1 MKLLRHTLLA
11 AAFALP
17 AVVGAGCD
25 FNIEDPN
32 RVGEDTVFNTRDGL
46 VTAAIG
52 LQQLYNVQTLDNVV
66 VTPGITTREI
76 AANTT
81 FANLLDLEAGGT
93 TLETTNANV
102 GGLFLQLNRVLGYAE
117 NLDEGARATS
127 TVASQADLQ
136 AGLLALASFY
146 RAVAIGTLA
155 QNFERAPLETDFDGQ
170 ATYASNDEAFERA
183 ADLLEEAERLLG
195 TEGAEAAAPTPAG
208 FDLLNTVRAYR
219 ARYELF
225 AGNDQAAID
234 AADRVDEGATS
245 TFAYSADA
253 RNPIFVNLV
262 LGSPSYEARDNLG
275 LAGIDPA
282 DERIAFYTDPLDA
295 LSDPNG
301 FPIDDVTGFAAQ
313 GAAAS
318 YPAYLPGEL
327 DLIRAEASL
336 NLGRTDDA
344 IDFIDAVRTKT
355 AEEDPFGVGAGL
367 DEYDGSEDEGA
378 LRQEIFLQR
387 SAELYLQG
395 LRLVDSR
402 RLGGQNVGS
411 GPFDRTR
418 TFYPY
423 PFQERN
429 ANPNVP
435 ADPAI

>member
-1 MKLLRHTLLA
+1 MTFFQRKLLVA
-11 AAFALP
+11 AVALTTT
-17 AVVGAGCD
+17 AGVGCD

-32 RVGEDTVFNTRDGL
+32 RVGEDAVFNTRDGL
-46 VTAAIG
+46 VNAAIG
-52 LQQLYNVQTLDNVV
+52 LQQLYNVGALDNVV
-66 VTPGITTREI
+66 VTSAITTREL

-81 FANLLDLEAGGT
+81 FANLLELEDGGA
-93 TLETTNANV
+93 TLDNTNATV
-102 GGLFLQLNRVLGYAE
+102 GNLFLQLNRVLGFAE
-117 NLDEGARATS
+117 DIDAGVRATS
-127 TVASQADLQ
+127 AVGAEPDLE

-146 RAVAIGTLA
+146 RAVAIGTMA
-155 QNFERAPLETDFDGQ
+155 QNFEQVALETDFDGE

-183 ADLLEEAERLLG
+183 ADLLEEAEALLATDG
-195 TEGAEAAAPTPAG
+195 AAAAIPTPAG

-245 TFAYSADA
+245 TFAYNADA
-253 RNPIFVNLV
+253 RNPLFVELV
-262 LGSPSYEARDNLG
+262 NGTPDYEARDNLG
-275 LAGIDPA
+275 LDGLDPA
-282 DERIAFYTDPLDA
+282 DGRIAFYTAPLA
-295 LSDPNG
+295 ETSEPNG
-301 FPIDDVTGFAAQ
+301 FDIDDVTGFAA
-313 GAAAS
+313 GGPEATL
-318 YPAYLPGEL
+318 PAFLPGEL

-344 IDFIDAVRTKT
+344 VDFIDAVRTKSAT
-355 AEEDPFGVGAGL
+355 DDPFGVGAGL
-367 DEYDGSEDEGA
+367 GAYGGAEDDA
-378 LRQEIFLQR
+378 SLRQEIFLQR

-402 RLGGQNVGS
+402 RLGGQDVGS
-411 GPFDRTR
+411 GPFERTR

-429 ANPNVP
+429 ANPNTP